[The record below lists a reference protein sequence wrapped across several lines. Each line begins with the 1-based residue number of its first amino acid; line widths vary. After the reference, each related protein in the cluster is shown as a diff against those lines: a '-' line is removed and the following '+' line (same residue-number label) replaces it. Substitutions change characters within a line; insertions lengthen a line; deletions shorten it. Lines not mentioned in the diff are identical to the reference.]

1 MRQLRS
7 VLVCS
12 LLAFVTFSLPANA
25 GTSQDGSD
33 AGDKRGR
40 IAELRA
46 QAGQLRTE
54 ARTTFDAASRQCA
67 GSFTNNCM
75 DAAWAA
81 RKRTESAAH
90 QRDKQAL
97 ELAKEIKAETRK
109 TKQAMQEER
118 AKYRSTPEA
127 RAQARAQIR
136 QEKEAVRREKQKW
149 AAGGFKNPSPEK
161 GME

>member
-1 MRQLRS
+1 MRRLWNAGAF
-7 VLVCS
+7 LLCAITVCPLS
-12 LLAFVTFSLPANA
+12 INA
-25 GTSQDGSD
+25 GTIQAGSD
-33 AGDKRGR
+33 GGGKRMR

-67 GSFTNNCM
+67 GSFSNDCM
-75 DAAWAA
+75 NEAWAA
-81 RKRTESAAH
+81 RKRTENEAKA
-90 QRDKQAL
+90 RDRQAL
-97 ELAKEIKAETRK
+97 ELGKEIKAETRK

-127 RAQARAQIR
+127 RAQAKAHIR